1 MATAIKDGPQALPP
15 ARLQSLAIEGAVLRE
30 SSPIVTANG
39 VTLELFSAAWG
50 LSVEAVKHLICVR
63 LDPGAISA
71 WHHHKRQTDQLCAIG
86 GAIRVVLFDGREG
99 SRTQG
104 RIEEVELSA
113 SCPALLVVP
122 PGIWHGVQNMAPA
135 AGATFVNLFDQAYEH
150 GDPDEWRL
158 PLDNDLIPYDF
169 ASPSA

>member
-1 MATAIKDGPQALPP
+1 MATAIKDGPQPSPP
-15 ARLQSLAIEGAVLRE
+15 ARMRSLAIEGSVLRE

-39 VTLELFSAAWG
+39 VTVELFSSPWG
-50 LSVEAVKHLICVR
+50 LPVEAVKHLIHVR
-63 LDPGAISA
+63 LDPRAISA
-71 WHHHKRQTDQLCAIG
+71 WHRHERQTDQICAIDG
-86 GAIRVVLFDGREG
+86 TIRVVLFDGREG

-113 SCPALLVVP
+113 SRPALLIVP
-122 PGIWHGVQNMAPA
+122 PGIWHGIQNMLPA
-135 AGATFVNLFDQAYEH
+135 ANSAFLNLFDLPYEH

-158 PLDNDLIPYDF
+158 PLGNDLIPYDF